1 MRICI
6 GCRRTGFN
14 FNNWIIIANIN
25 AIDTDSLLSNA
36 AEGGVNVEKKRRE
49 HLQVNCFFSQKQH

>member
-36 AEGGVNVEKKRRE
+36 AEGGVNVEKKKDE
-49 HLQVNCFFSQKQH
+49 NISK